1 MRSSGDECGEMP
13 CNVMVEH
20 MQINLDQEAVKDDLL
35 IPSPQQ
41 LGSESS

>member
-1 MRSSGDECGEMP
+1 MDTKRVG
-13 CNVMVEH
+13 VEH
-20 MQINLDQEAVKDDLL
+20 VKSEHMRRKLGQEAVKDDLL